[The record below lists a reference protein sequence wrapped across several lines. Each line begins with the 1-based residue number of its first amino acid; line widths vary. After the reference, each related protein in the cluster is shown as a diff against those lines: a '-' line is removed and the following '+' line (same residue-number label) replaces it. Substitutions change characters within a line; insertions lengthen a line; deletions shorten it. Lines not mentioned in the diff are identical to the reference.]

1 MAKYEGGFLGPYSG
15 LLGDGVGASFRGAN
29 IVRRRPRKSKKQ
41 PTELQLAQRIRF
53 AKVMQFLTP
62 ANLVLSTYFGKQT
75 GTKSRFNLATAYHLK
90 EAVAYDGTE
99 ASILYDKCLFSKGA
113 LLPPQNLTAVVAPNA
128 ELQLSWVSNPYGN
141 AKVDDQLVVVVHET
155 QLAGLFEVYYNAGLR
170 QDATATVVVPNFM
183 LGNPVHVWA
192 FMVSADKKLVSTS
205 QYLGAFTVL

>member
-41 PTELQLAQRIRF
+41 PTDLQLAQRIRF

-62 ANLVLSTYFGKQT
+62 ANLVLSTYYSKQT
-75 GTKSRFNLATAYHLK
+75 GTKSRFNLATSYHLK

-99 ASILYDKCLFSKGA
+99 ATVLYDKCLFSKGS
-113 LLPPQNLTAVVAPNA
+113 LLAPQNMVAVVAPNA

-141 AKVDDQLVVVVHET
+141 AKVGDQLVVVVHET
-155 QLAGLFEVYYNAGLR
+155 QLAGLFEVYYNTGLR
-170 QDATATVVVPNFM
+170 EDAAATVVVPNFM

-205 QYLGAFTVL
+205 QYLGVFTVL